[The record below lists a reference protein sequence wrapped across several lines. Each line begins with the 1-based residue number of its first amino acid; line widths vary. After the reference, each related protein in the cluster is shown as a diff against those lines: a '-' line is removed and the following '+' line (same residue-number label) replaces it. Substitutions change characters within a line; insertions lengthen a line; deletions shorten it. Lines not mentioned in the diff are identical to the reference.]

1 MPTPE
6 KAATIKELTTLLR
19 ESELAVVADYRGLTV
34 AALSQ
39 LRRSLRGKA
48 ELHIAKNTL
57 LIRAAEDA
65 AVPQLSQLLEGPTAV
80 AFAREDISG
89 TIKILNDFARTSRVL
104 TVRGALFGPSIVLG
118 DKVADLANV
127 PTRPALYGQ
136 LVGSVLGPLN
146 NLVGSLNQLYAQVV
160 YALQSFADKQGEGA
174 APASEATAEAAPTAE
189 AAAPAAAD
197 APAEAPSEVAPAAE
211 AAATAEAPADASP
224 IA

>member
-127 PTRPALYGQ
+127 PTRPVLYGQ
-136 LVGSVLGPLN
+136 LVGSVQGPLN
-146 NLVGSLNQLYAQVV
+146 NLVGTLNQLYAQVV

-174 APASEATAEAAPTAE
+174 APASEATAEATPT
-189 AAAPAAAD
+189 
-197 APAEAPSEVAPAAE
+197 AE
-211 AAATAEAPADASP
+211 AAATAEAPSEVTPAAEAATTAEAPADATP
-224 IA
+224 TA

>member
-160 YALQSFADKQGEGA
+160 YALQSFVDKQGEGA

-224 IA
+224 TA

>member
-6 KAATIKELTTLLR
+6 KAATIRELTTLLR

-127 PTRPALYGQ
+127 PTRPVLYSQ
-136 LVGSVLGPLN
+136 LVGSVQGPLS
-146 NLVGSLNQLYAQVV
+146 NLVGTLNQLYAQVV

-174 APASEATAEAAPTAE
+174 APASEATAEAAASG
-189 AAAPAAAD
+189 A
-197 APAEAPSEVAPAAE
+197 
-211 AAATAEAPADASP
+211 AAAT
-224 IA
+224 

>member
-174 APASEATAEAAPTAE
+174 APASEATAEASPTAG

-224 IA
+224 TA

>member
-19 ESELAVVADYRGLTV
+19 ESELAVVTDYRGLTV

-127 PTRPALYGQ
+127 PTRPVLYGQ
-136 LVGSVLGPLN
+136 LVGSVQGPLN
-146 NLVGSLNQLYAQVV
+146 NLVGTLNQLYAQVV

-174 APASEATAEAAPTAE
+174 APAGDAAAEAATTAD
-189 AAAPAAAD
+189 A
-197 APAEAPSEVAPAAE
+197 APAEAATTAATPSEAAPAAE
-211 AAATAEAPADASP
+211 AAATAEAPAEATP
-224 IA
+224 TA